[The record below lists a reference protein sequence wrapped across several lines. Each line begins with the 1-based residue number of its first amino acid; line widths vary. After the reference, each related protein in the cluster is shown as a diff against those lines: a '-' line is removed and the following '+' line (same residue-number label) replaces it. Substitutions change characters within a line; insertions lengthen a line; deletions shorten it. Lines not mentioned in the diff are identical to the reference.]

1 VGSLDGRITVI
12 TGAGRGLGRA
22 HALLF
27 AAEGAKVV
35 VNDLGSDPEGGGGDP
50 GAAEAVVEEIRA
62 AGGEAVANHDDVAT
76 WAGGE
81 ALIRAAV
88 DAFGGLD
95 VLVNNAGILRDRA
108 LVHMTED
115 EWDSVTNVHLK
126 GHFVPTRFA
135 AEYWRDQA
143 KAGTPR
149 AASVIHTSST
159 SGLLGNP
166 GQTNY
171 GTAKAGVAAFSQ
183 ICAQEL
189 SRYGVRSNCI
199 VPAARTRL
207 TAHPWSATS
216 PAPAAGSTGGR
227 CSSRAAPS
235 ASWRAGSSG
244 RRSNRTPDGPS
255 RSSARP
261 WTASPDPH
269 GRAATIRPG
278 RQCRT
283 NARWLPSPRPG
294 VTDVSPATSLTRRSS
309 G

>member
-1 VGSLDGRITVI
+1 MQVGALDGRITVI

-35 VNDLGSDPEGGGGDP
+35 VNDLGAAQDGGAGGDAA
-50 GAAEAVVEEIRA
+50 AAEHPAQDVADEIVA
-62 AGGEAVANHDDVAT
+62 AGGEAVATTHDVAT
-76 WAGGE
+76 WEGGQ
-81 ALIRAAV
+81 AV
-88 DAFGGLD
+88 VQTAVETFGGLD

-108 LVHMTED
+108 VVHMSEE

-135 AEYWRDQA
+135 AAYWREQA

-149 AASVIHTSST
+149 QAAVVHTSST
-159 SGLLGNP
+159 SGLLANP

-171 GTAKAGVAAFSQ
+171 GAAKAGIAAFSE

-207 TAHPWSATS
+207 TESLPGLSEMVAPPADDVGFDVWDPANVSPVVGYLATADC
-216 PAPAAGSTGGR
+216 PHNGRTVYVQGG
-227 CSSRAAPS
+227 
-235 ASWRAGSSG
+235 
-244 RRSNRTPDGPS
+244 
-255 RSSARP
+255 
-261 WTASPDPH
+261 
-269 GRAATIRPG
+269 TIRFMSG
-278 RQCRT
+278 WQFAQSFEQD
-283 NARWLPSPRPG
+283 ARWSIDELR
-294 VTDVSPATSLTRRSS
+294 ASLAKVR
-309 G
+309 